1 MSLGL
6 DDRARRAA
14 DNLKASVEQAPLLL
28 ASRTLNGSGR
38 RRVAAVLRPVWIA
51 SVLILGSA
59 VGFALVVEPTVIES
73 TTSTTAIAEITTTA
87 TTDLTASTTTA
98 TNRSWRRLMPTP
110 NLDRRAKNLS
120 TSTTRWGNRD
130 R

>member
-59 VGFALVVEPTVIES
+59 VGFAL
-73 TTSTTAIAEITTTA
+73 
-87 TTDLTASTTTA
+87 
-98 TNRSWRRLMPTP
+98 W
-110 NLDRRAKNLS
+110 LS
-120 TSTTRWGNRD
+120 PR
-130 R
+130 